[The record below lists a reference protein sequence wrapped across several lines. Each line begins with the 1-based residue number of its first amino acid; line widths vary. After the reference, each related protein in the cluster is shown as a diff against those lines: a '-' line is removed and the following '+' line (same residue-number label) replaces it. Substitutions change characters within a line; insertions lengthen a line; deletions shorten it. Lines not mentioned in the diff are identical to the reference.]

1 MNEKSTKLFIR
12 GGQTFLHNIRMFTQV
27 GKKIMSAFGVIII
40 LLSGAALYC
49 NTSVYERYI
58 GVEYIKA
65 FGSSLIDDHSSQMI
79 RAPNGKIYLLSPDLI
94 IKAPLVVKTIK
105 GLEKTLIL
113 SLIEGVI
120 ATPIM
125 IIFIIAWL
133 YQRGKKQSEPSLVRG
148 SYLVDGHT
156 LEELI
161 KKKGKVSPYK
171 LAGVPLPFGSERQHI
186 QIIGTTGAGKTAVIQ
201 NLLTEIRA
209 KGDRAIVYDKG
220 GTYLSKFYREDKD
233 VILNPLDVRGRAWD
247 VWAECED
254 KADLEALVEA
264 IMPMPVGNTMDPF
277 WIKAA
282 RMIFVSTAHE
292 LRNHPERSNL
302 MLLQYLLT
310 ADLGKIHSLLR
321 HTEAESLVSE
331 KVQKTALN
339 VKTVMATYLKS
350 LLYLK
355 NEGEVFSIRNWI
367 LNDHDSSSLFIS
379 SEGRKHTSLIP
390 LISAWMNTATK
401 ELLGLKPSQNR
412 RIWFILDEV
421 DSLHVLPFLSGAQA
435 EGRKFGG
442 SFLLGYHGA
451 SQLRTTYGYDGATK
465 LSNLASTRLFLRQP
479 EEADANYAS
488 KNIGDS
494 EVEEVNESVSYGANT
509 MRDGIS
515 VSKQKKRELLVL
527 PVEIQTADDLTAY
540 LRVKGD
546 FPAAKVKIPYVDY
559 PIIHE
564 EFIPRVLEEDPLRQK
579 VEKLVDT
586 YSDPFLVNTDTTF
599 KNEAMTSE
607 MKGVANKENEIT
619 QEPCPNELL

>member
-49 NTSVYERYI
+49 NTSRYERYI

-79 RAPNGKIYLLSPDLI
+79 RAPNGKIHLLSPDLI

-120 ATPIM
+120 ATPIL

-220 GTYLSKFYREDKD
+220 GTYLSKFYREGKD
-233 VILNPLDVRGRAWD
+233 VILNPLDVRGRAWN
-247 VWAECED
+247 VWAEGGD
-254 KADLEALVEA
+254 KADLEALAQA
-264 IMPMPVGNTMDPF
+264 IIPTPINNSSDPF
-277 WIKAA
+277 WVNGPRI
-282 RMIFVSTAHE
+282 IFVSTAHE
-292 LRNHPERSNL
+292 LRNHPDRSNL
-302 MLLQYLLT
+302 MFLEYILK
-310 ADLGKIHSLLR
+310 ADLGKIHALLR
-321 HTEAESLVSE
+321 HTEAEALVSD
-331 KVQKTALN
+331 KIQKTALTL
-339 VKTVMATYLKS
+339 KTVMVTYLKS

-355 NEGEVFSIRNWI
+355 NEGEIFSIRDWI
-367 LNDHDSSSLFIS
+367 LNDEGSSSLFIS
-379 SEGRKHTSLIP
+379 SEGRKHAALTP
-390 LISAWMNTATK
+390 LISAWLNTATK
-401 ELLGLKPSQNR
+401 ELLGLKPNQNR
-412 RIWFILDEV
+412 RIWFILDEI
-421 DSLHVLPFLSGAQA
+421 DSLQVLPFLSSAEA

-479 EEADANYAS
+479 EEADASYAS
-488 KNIGDS
+488 KNIGDA
-494 EVEEVNESVSYGANT
+494 EVEEVNESISYGANT

-515 VSKQKKRELLVL
+515 VSKQKKREPLVL
-527 PVEIQTADDLTAY
+527 PIEIQTADDLTGY

-586 YSDPFLVNTDTTF
+586 YSDPFLVNTDATS
-599 KNEAMTSE
+599 KNEDKTSI
-607 MKGVANKENEIT
+607 KSIVNKENEIS
-619 QEPCPNELL
+619 QEHISNELL

>member
-1 MNEKSTKLFIR
+1 
-12 GGQTFLHNIRMFTQV
+12 
-27 GKKIMSAFGVIII
+27 MSAFGIIII

-79 RAPNGKIYLLSPDLI
+79 RAPNGKIHLLSPDLI

-220 GTYLSKFYREDKD
+220 GTYLSKFYREGKD
-233 VILNPLDVRGRAWD
+233 VILNPLDVRGRAWN
-247 VWAECED
+247 VWAEGGD
-254 KADLEALVEA
+254 KADLEALAQA
-264 IMPMPVGNTMDPF
+264 IIPTPINNSSDPF
-277 WIKAA
+277 WVNGPRI
-282 RMIFVSTAHE
+282 IFVSTAHE
-292 LRNHPERSNL
+292 LRNHPDRSNL
-302 MLLQYLLT
+302 MFLEYILK
-310 ADLGKIHSLLR
+310 ADLGKIHALLR
-321 HTEAESLVSE
+321 HTEAEALVSD
-331 KVQKTALN
+331 KIQKTALTL
-339 VKTVMATYLKS
+339 KTVMVTYLKS

-355 NEGEVFSIRNWI
+355 NEGEIFSIRDWI
-367 LNDHDSSSLFIS
+367 LNDEGSSSLFIS
-379 SEGRKHTSLIP
+379 SEGRKHAALTP
-390 LISAWMNTATK
+390 LISAWLNTATK
-401 ELLGLKPSQNR
+401 ELLGLKPNQNR
-412 RIWFILDEV
+412 RIWFILDEI
-421 DSLHVLPFLSGAQA
+421 DSLQVLPFLSSAEA

-479 EEADANYAS
+479 EEADASYAS
-488 KNIGDS
+488 KNIGDA
-494 EVEEVNESVSYGANT
+494 EVEEVNESISYGANT

-515 VSKQKKRELLVL
+515 VSKQKKREPLVL
-527 PVEIQTADDLTAY
+527 PIEIQTADDLTGY

-586 YSDPFLVNTDTTF
+586 YSDPFLVNTDATS
-599 KNEAMTSE
+599 KNEDKTSI
-607 MKGVANKENEIT
+607 KSIVNKENEIS
-619 QEPCPNELL
+619 QEPISNELL

>member
-49 NTSVYERYI
+49 NTSRYERYI

-79 RAPNGKIYLLSPDLI
+79 RAPNGKIHLLSPDLI

-105 GLEKTLIL
+105 GLEKTLLL
-113 SLIEGVI
+113 SVLEGVVS
-120 ATPIM
+120 TPIVM
-125 IIFIIAWL
+125 IFIVVWL
-133 YQRGKKQSEPSLVRG
+133 YQRGKKQSESSIVRG
-148 SYLVDGHT
+148 SDLVDGQT
-156 LEELI
+156 LEKLI

-171 LAGVPLPFGSERQHI
+171 LAGVSLPYGSERQHI
-186 QIIGTTGAGKTAVIQ
+186 QIVGTTGSGKTAVIQ
-201 NLLTEIRA
+201 QLLTEIRA
-209 KGDRAIVYDKG
+209 KGDRAIIYDKG
-220 GTYLSKFYREDKD
+220 GTYLSKFYREDQD
-233 VILNPLDVRGRAWD
+233 IILNPLDLRGKAWD

-264 IMPMPVGNTMDPF
+264 IIPMPVGNTMDPF

-310 ADLGKIHSLLR
+310 ADLGKIHDLLR

-367 LNDHDSSSLFIS
+367 LNDNGSSFLFIS
-379 SEGRKHTSLIP
+379 SDGRKHATLTP

-412 RIWFILDEV
+412 RIWFSLDEI

-479 EEADANYAS
+479 EEADASYAS

-494 EVEEVNESVSYGANT
+494 EIEEVNESISYGANT

-515 VSKQKKRELLVL
+515 VSKQKSRKPLVL
-527 PVEIQTADDLTAY
+527 PIEIQTADDLTGY

-586 YSDPFLVNTDTTF
+586 YSDPFLVNTDATS
-599 KNEAMTSE
+599 KNEDKTSI
-607 MKGVANKENEIT
+607 KSIVNKENEIS
-619 QEPCPNELL
+619 QEPISNELL

>member
-1 MNEKSTKLFIR
+1 
-12 GGQTFLHNIRMFTQV
+12 MFTQV
-27 GKKIMSAFGVIII
+27 GKKIMSAFGIIII

-49 NTSVYERYI
+49 NTSQYERYI

-65 FGSSLIDDHSSQMI
+65 FGLSLIDDHSSQMI
-79 RAPNGKIYLLSPDLI
+79 RAPNGKIHLLSSDLI
-94 IKAPLVVKTIK
+94 IKAPLVIK
-105 GLEKTLIL
+105 MMRGLEKTLVL

-120 ATPIM
+120 STSIVM
-125 IIFIIAWL
+125 IFIVVWL
-133 YQRGKKQSEPSLVRG
+133 YQRGKKQSESSIVRG
-148 SYLVDGHT
+148 SDLVDGPT
-156 LEELI
+156 LEKLI
-161 KKKGKVSPYK
+161 KKKGRVSPYK
-171 LAGVPLPFGSERQHI
+171 IAGVPLPYGSERQHI
-186 QIIGTTGAGKTAVIQ
+186 QIVGTTGSGKTAVIQ
-201 NLLTEIRA
+201 QLLTEIRA
-209 KGDRAIVYDKG
+209 KGDRAIIYDKG
-220 GTYLSKFYREDKD
+220 GTYLSKFYREDQD
-233 VILNPLDVRGRAWD
+233 IILNPLDLRGKAWD

-264 IMPMPVGNTMDPF
+264 IIPMPVGNTMDPF

-310 ADLGKIHSLLR
+310 ADLGKIHDLLR

-350 LLYLK
+350 LLYLS

-367 LNDHDSSSLFIS
+367 LNDNDSSSLFIS
-379 SEGRKHTSLIP
+379 SEGRKHATLTP

-401 ELLGLKPSQNR
+401 ELLGLKPSQSR
-412 RIWFILDEV
+412 RIWFILDEL
-421 DSLHVLPFLSGAQA
+421 DSLHVLPFLSGSQA

-479 EEADANYAS
+479 EEADASYAS

-494 EVEEVNESVSYGANT
+494 EIEEVNESISYGANT

-515 VSKQKKRELLVL
+515 VSKQKSRKPLVL
-527 PVEIQTADDLTAY
+527 PIEIQTADDLTGY

-546 FPAAKVKIPYVDY
+546 FPAAKIKIPYIDY
-559 PIIHE
+559 AILHE

-586 YSDPFLVNTDTTF
+586 YSDPFLASADSTSNNQQSKLEG
-599 KNEAMTSE
+599 KNLI
-607 MKGVANKENEIT
+607 NKELDVLPENN
-619 QEPCPNELL
+619 PVELL

>member
-1 MNEKSTKLFIR
+1 
-12 GGQTFLHNIRMFTQV
+12 
-27 GKKIMSAFGVIII
+27 MSAFGIIII

-79 RAPNGKIYLLSPDLI
+79 RAPNGKIHLLSPDLI

-220 GTYLSKFYREDKD
+220 GTYLSKFYREGKD
-233 VILNPLDVRGRAWD
+233 VILNPLDVRGRAWN
-247 VWAECED
+247 VWAEGGD
-254 KADLEALVEA
+254 KADLEALAQA
-264 IMPMPVGNTMDPF
+264 IIPTPINNSSDPF
-277 WIKAA
+277 WVNGPRI
-282 RMIFVSTAHE
+282 IFVSTAHE
-292 LRNHPERSNL
+292 LRNHPDRSNL
-302 MLLQYLLT
+302 MFLEYILK
-310 ADLGKIHSLLR
+310 ADLGKIHALLR
-321 HTEAESLVSE
+321 HTEAEALVSD
-331 KVQKTALN
+331 KIQKTALTL
-339 VKTVMATYLKS
+339 KTVMVTYLKS

-355 NEGEVFSIRNWI
+355 NEGEIFSIRDWI
-367 LNDHDSSSLFIS
+367 LNDEGSSSLFIS
-379 SEGRKHTSLIP
+379 SEGRKHAALTP
-390 LISAWMNTATK
+390 LISAWLNTATK
-401 ELLGLKPSQNR
+401 ELLGLKPNQNR
-412 RIWFILDEV
+412 RIWFILDEI
-421 DSLHVLPFLSGAQA
+421 DSLQVLPFLSSAEA

-479 EEADANYAS
+479 EEADASYAS
-488 KNIGDS
+488 KNIGDA
-494 EVEEVNESVSYGANT
+494 EVEEVNESISYGANT

-515 VSKQKKRELLVL
+515 VSKQKKREPLVL
-527 PVEIQTADDLTAY
+527 PIEIQTADDLTGY

-564 EFIPRVLEEDPLRQK
+564 EFIPRVLDEDPLRQK
-579 VEKLVDT
+579 IEKLVDT
-586 YSDPFLVNTDTTF
+586 YSDPFLVNTDATS

-607 MKGVANKENEIT
+607 IKGIVNKENEIS
-619 QEPCPNELL
+619 QEPISNELL

>member
-1 MNEKSTKLFIR
+1 
-12 GGQTFLHNIRMFTQV
+12 
-27 GKKIMSAFGVIII
+27 MSAFGIIII

-79 RAPNGKIYLLSPDLI
+79 RAPNGKIHLLSPDLI

-148 SYLVDGHT
+148 SYLVDGPT

-186 QIIGTTGAGKTAVIQ
+186 QIVGTTGAGKTAVIQ

-220 GTYLSKFYREDKD
+220 GTYLSKFYREGKD
-233 VILNPLDVRGRAWD
+233 VILNPLDVRGRAWN
-247 VWAECED
+247 VWAEGGD
-254 KADLEALVEA
+254 KADLEALAQA
-264 IMPMPVGNTMDPF
+264 IIPTPINNSSDPF
-277 WIKAA
+277 WVNGPRI
-282 RMIFVSTAHE
+282 IFVSTAHE
-292 LRNHPERSNL
+292 LRNHPDRSNL
-302 MLLQYLLT
+302 MFLEYILK
-310 ADLGKIHSLLR
+310 ADLGKIHALLR
-321 HTEAESLVSE
+321 HTEAEVLVSD
-331 KVQKTALN
+331 KIQKTALTL
-339 VKTVMATYLKS
+339 KTVMVTYLKS

-355 NEGEVFSIRNWI
+355 NEGEIFSIRDWI
-367 LNDHDSSSLFIS
+367 LNDEGSSSLFIS
-379 SEGRKHTSLIP
+379 SEGRKHAALTP
-390 LISAWMNTATK
+390 LISAWLNTATK
-401 ELLGLKPSQNR
+401 ELLGLKPNQNR

-421 DSLHVLPFLSGAQA
+421 DSLHVLPFLSSAEA

-479 EEADANYAS
+479 EEADASYAS
-488 KNIGDS
+488 KNIGDA
-494 EVEEVNESVSYGANT
+494 EVEEVNESISYGANT

-515 VSKQKKRELLVL
+515 VSKQKKREPLVL
-527 PVEIQTADDLTAY
+527 PIEIQTADDLTGY

-564 EFIPRVLEEDPLRQK
+564 EFIPRVLDEDPLRQK

-586 YSDPFLVNTDTTF
+586 YSDPFLMNADATSKNEDTTSES
-599 KNEAMTSE
+599 KNI
-607 MKGVANKENEIT
+607 VNKENEIS
-619 QEPCPNELL
+619 QEPSPNELL

>member
-1 MNEKSTKLFIR
+1 
-12 GGQTFLHNIRMFTQV
+12 MFSQV
-27 GKKIMSAFGVIII
+27 GKKIASAFGIIII

-49 NTSVYERYI
+49 NTSTYERYI
-58 GVEYIKA
+58 SVEYIKA
-65 FGSSLIDDHSSQMI
+65 LGLSLIGDHSKQMI
-79 RAPNGKIYLLSPDLI
+79 RAPNDKIHLLSSDLI
-94 IKAPLVVKTIK
+94 VKVPLVVNTIK
-105 GLEKTLIL
+105 NLEKTLML
-113 SLIEGVI
+113 SVLEGVI
-120 ATPIM
+120 ATPIVM
-125 IIFIIAWL
+125 IFILIWL
-133 YQRGKKQSEPSLVRG
+133 YQRGKKQSESSVIRG
-148 SYLVDGHT
+148 SYLVDGPT

-186 QIIGTTGAGKTAVIQ
+186 QIVGTTGAGKTAVIQ
-201 NLLTEIRA
+201 KLLTEIRA
-209 KGDRAIVYDKG
+209 KGDRAIIYDKG
-220 GTYLSKFYREDKD
+220 GTYLSKFYREDQD
-233 VILNPLDVRGRAWD
+233 IILNPLDWRGKAWH

-264 IMPMPVGNTMDPF
+264 IIPMPVGNSMDPF

-282 RMIFVSTAHE
+282 RMIFVSAAHE

-302 MLLQYLLT
+302 LLLQYLLT
-310 ADLGKIHSLLR
+310 ADLGKIHDLLR

-350 LLYLK
+350 LLYLN

-379 SEGRKHTSLIP
+379 SEGRKHATLTP

-412 RIWFILDEV
+412 RIWFILDEL
-421 DSLHVLPFLSGAQA
+421 DSLHVLPFLSGSQA

-465 LSNLASTRLFLRQP
+465 ISNLASTRLFLRQP
-479 EEADANYAS
+479 EEADASYAS

-494 EVEEVNESVSYGANT
+494 EIEEVNESISYGANT

-515 VSKQKKRELLVL
+515 VSKQKKREPLVL
-527 PVEIQTADDLTAY
+527 PIEIQTADDLTGY
-540 LRVKGD
+540 LRVKGN
-546 FPAAKVKIPYVDY
+546 FPAAKVKISYVDY

-564 EFIPRVLEEDPLRQK
+564 EFIPRVLDEDPLRQK
-579 VEKLVDT
+579 VEKLVDA
-586 YSDPFLVNTDTTF
+586 YSDPFLVSTDKTF
-599 KNEAMTSE
+599 KNKAMASE
-607 MKGVANKENEIT
+607 MKGIANKENEIT

>member
-1 MNEKSTKLFIR
+1 
-12 GGQTFLHNIRMFTQV
+12 
-27 GKKIMSAFGVIII
+27 MSAFGVIII

-49 NTSVYERYI
+49 NTSRYERYI

-79 RAPNGKIYLLSPDLI
+79 RAPNGKIHLLSPDLI

-220 GTYLSKFYREDKD
+220 GTYLSKFYREGKD
-233 VILNPLDVRGRAWD
+233 VILNPLDVRGRAWN
-247 VWAECED
+247 VWAEGGD
-254 KADLEALVEA
+254 KADLEALAQA
-264 IMPMPVGNTMDPF
+264 IIPTPINNSSDPF
-277 WIKAA
+277 WVNGPRI
-282 RMIFVSTAHE
+282 IFVSTAHE
-292 LRNHPERSNL
+292 LRNHPDRSNL
-302 MLLQYLLT
+302 MFLEYILK
-310 ADLGKIHSLLR
+310 ADLGKIHALLR
-321 HTEAESLVSE
+321 HTEAEALVSD
-331 KVQKTALN
+331 KIQKTALTL
-339 VKTVMATYLKS
+339 KTVMVTYLKS

-355 NEGEVFSIRNWI
+355 NEGEIFSIRDWI
-367 LNDHDSSSLFIS
+367 LNDEGSSSLFIS
-379 SEGRKHTSLIP
+379 SEGRKHAALTP
-390 LISAWMNTATK
+390 LISAWLNTATK
-401 ELLGLKPSQNR
+401 ELLGLKPNQNR
-412 RIWFILDEV
+412 RIWFILDEI
-421 DSLHVLPFLSGAQA
+421 DSLQVLPFLSSAEA

-479 EEADANYAS
+479 EEADASYAS
-488 KNIGDS
+488 KNIGDA
-494 EVEEVNESVSYGANT
+494 EVEEVNESISYGANT

-515 VSKQKKRELLVL
+515 VSKQKKREPLVL
-527 PVEIQTADDLTAY
+527 PIEIQTADDLTGY

-586 YSDPFLVNTDTTF
+586 YSDPFLVNNDVTS
-599 KNEAMTSE
+599 KNEDKTSITNI
-607 MKGVANKENEIT
+607 VNKENEIS
-619 QEPCPNELL
+619 QEHISNELL

>member
-1 MNEKSTKLFIR
+1 
-12 GGQTFLHNIRMFTQV
+12 
-27 GKKIMSAFGVIII
+27 MSAFGIIII

-79 RAPNGKIYLLSPDLI
+79 RAPNGKIHLLSPDLI

-148 SYLVDGHT
+148 SYLVDGPT

-161 KKKGKVSPYK
+161 KKRGKVSPYK

-515 VSKQKKRELLVL
+515 VSKQKKREPLVL
-527 PVEIQTADDLTAY
+527 PIEIQTADDLTGY

-586 YSDPFLVNTDTTF
+586 YSDPFLVNTDATS
-599 KNEAMTSE
+599 KNEDKTSI
-607 MKGVANKENEIT
+607 KSIGNKENEIS
-619 QEPCPNELL
+619 QEHISNELL

>member
-49 NTSVYERYI
+49 NTSRYERYI

-65 FGSSLIDDHSSQMI
+65 FGLSLIDDHSSQMI
-79 RAPNGKIYLLSPDLI
+79 RAPNGKIHLLSPDLI

-120 ATPIM
+120 ATPIL

-220 GTYLSKFYREDKD
+220 GTYLSKFYREGKD
-233 VILNPLDVRGRAWD
+233 VILNPLDVRGRAWN
-247 VWAECED
+247 VWAEGGD
-254 KADLEALVEA
+254 KADLEALAQA
-264 IMPMPVGNTMDPF
+264 IIPTPINNSSDPF
-277 WIKAA
+277 WVNGPRI
-282 RMIFVSTAHE
+282 IFVSTAHE
-292 LRNHPERSNL
+292 LRNHPDRSNL
-302 MLLQYLLT
+302 MFLEYILK
-310 ADLGKIHSLLR
+310 ADLGKIHALLR
-321 HTEAESLVSE
+321 HTEAEALVSD
-331 KVQKTALN
+331 KIQKTALTL
-339 VKTVMATYLKS
+339 KTVMVTYLKS

-355 NEGEVFSIRNWI
+355 NEGEIFSIRDWI
-367 LNDHDSSSLFIS
+367 LNDEGSSSLFIS
-379 SEGRKHTSLIP
+379 SEGRKHAALTP
-390 LISAWMNTATK
+390 LISAWLNTATK
-401 ELLGLKPSQNR
+401 ELLGLKPNQNR
-412 RIWFILDEV
+412 RIWFILDEI
-421 DSLHVLPFLSGAQA
+421 DSLQVLPFLSSAEA

-479 EEADANYAS
+479 EEADASYAS
-488 KNIGDS
+488 KNIGDA
-494 EVEEVNESVSYGANT
+494 EVEEVNESISYGANT

-515 VSKQKKRELLVL
+515 VSKQKKREPLVL
-527 PVEIQTADDLTAY
+527 PIEIQTADDLTGY

-586 YSDPFLVNTDTTF
+586 YSDPFLVNTDATS
-599 KNEAMTSE
+599 KNEDKTSI
-607 MKGVANKENEIT
+607 KSIVNKENEIS
-619 QEPCPNELL
+619 QEHISNELL

>member
-27 GKKIMSAFGVIII
+27 GKKIMSAFGIIII

-79 RAPNGKIYLLSPDLI
+79 RAPNGKIHLLSPDLI

-220 GTYLSKFYREDKD
+220 GTYLSKFYREGKD
-233 VILNPLDVRGRAWD
+233 VILNPLDVRGRAWN
-247 VWAECED
+247 VWAEGGD
-254 KADLEALVEA
+254 KADLEALAQA
-264 IMPMPVGNTMDPF
+264 IIPTPINNSSDPF
-277 WIKAA
+277 WVNGPRI
-282 RMIFVSTAHE
+282 IFVSTAHE
-292 LRNHPERSNL
+292 LRNHPDRSNL
-302 MLLQYLLT
+302 MFLEYILK
-310 ADLGKIHSLLR
+310 ADLGKIHALLR
-321 HTEAESLVSE
+321 HTEAEALVSD
-331 KVQKTALN
+331 KIQKTALTL
-339 VKTVMATYLKS
+339 KTVMVTYLKS

-355 NEGEVFSIRNWI
+355 NEGEIFSIRDWI
-367 LNDHDSSSLFIS
+367 LNDEGSSSLFIS
-379 SEGRKHTSLIP
+379 SEGRKHAALTP
-390 LISAWMNTATK
+390 LISAWLNTATK
-401 ELLGLKPSQNR
+401 ELLGLKPNQNR
-412 RIWFILDEV
+412 RIWFILDEI
-421 DSLHVLPFLSGAQA
+421 DSLQVLPFLSSAEA

-479 EEADANYAS
+479 EEADASYAS
-488 KNIGDS
+488 KNIGDA
-494 EVEEVNESVSYGANT
+494 EVEEVNESISYGANT

-515 VSKQKKRELLVL
+515 VSKQKKREPLVL
-527 PVEIQTADDLTAY
+527 PIEIQTADDLTGY

-586 YSDPFLVNTDTTF
+586 YSDPFLVNTDATS
-599 KNEAMTSE
+599 KNEDKTSI
-607 MKGVANKENEIT
+607 KSIVNKENEIS
-619 QEPCPNELL
+619 QEPISNELL

>member
-27 GKKIMSAFGVIII
+27 GKKIMSAFGIIII

-79 RAPNGKIYLLSPDLI
+79 RAPNGKIHLLSPDLI

-148 SYLVDGHT
+148 SYLVDGPT

-161 KKKGKVSPYK
+161 KKRGKVSPYK

-220 GTYLSKFYREDKD
+220 GTYLSKFYREGKD
-233 VILNPLDVRGRAWD
+233 VILNPLDVRGRAWN
-247 VWAECED
+247 VWAEGGD
-254 KADLEALVEA
+254 KADLEALAQA
-264 IMPMPVGNTMDPF
+264 IIPTPINNSSDPF
-277 WIKAA
+277 WVNGPRI
-282 RMIFVSTAHE
+282 IFVSTAHE
-292 LRNHPERSNL
+292 LRNHPDRSNL
-302 MLLQYLLT
+302 MFLEYILK
-310 ADLGKIHSLLR
+310 ADLGKIHALLR
-321 HTEAESLVSE
+321 HTEAEALVSD
-331 KVQKTALN
+331 KIQKTALTL
-339 VKTVMATYLKS
+339 KTVMVTYLKS

-355 NEGEVFSIRNWI
+355 NEGEIFSIRDWI
-367 LNDHDSSSLFIS
+367 LNDEGSSSLFIS
-379 SEGRKHTSLIP
+379 SEGRKHAALTP
-390 LISAWMNTATK
+390 LISAWLNTATK
-401 ELLGLKPSQNR
+401 ELLGLKPNQNR
-412 RIWFILDEV
+412 RIWFILDEI
-421 DSLHVLPFLSGAQA
+421 DSLQVLPFLSSAEA

-479 EEADANYAS
+479 EEADASYAS
-488 KNIGDS
+488 KNIGDA
-494 EVEEVNESVSYGANT
+494 EVEEVNESISYGANT

-515 VSKQKKRELLVL
+515 VSKQKKREPLVL
-527 PVEIQTADDLTAY
+527 PIEIQTADDLTGY

-586 YSDPFLVNTDTTF
+586 YSDPFLVNTDATS
-599 KNEAMTSE
+599 KNEDKTSI
-607 MKGVANKENEIT
+607 KSIGNKENEIS
-619 QEPCPNELL
+619 QEHISNELL

>member
-49 NTSVYERYI
+49 NTSRYERYI

-79 RAPNGKIYLLSPDLI
+79 RAPNGKIHLLSPDLI

-220 GTYLSKFYREDKD
+220 GTYLSKFYREGKD
-233 VILNPLDVRGRAWD
+233 VILNPLDVRGRAWN
-247 VWAECED
+247 VWAEGGD
-254 KADLEALVEA
+254 KADLEALAQA
-264 IMPMPVGNTMDPF
+264 IIPTPINNSSDPF
-277 WIKAA
+277 WVNGPRI
-282 RMIFVSTAHE
+282 IFVSTAHE
-292 LRNHPERSNL
+292 LRNHPDRSNL
-302 MLLQYLLT
+302 MFLEYILK
-310 ADLGKIHSLLR
+310 ADLGKIHALLR
-321 HTEAESLVSE
+321 HTEAEALVSD
-331 KVQKTALN
+331 KIQKTALTL
-339 VKTVMATYLKS
+339 KTVMVTYLKS

-355 NEGEVFSIRNWI
+355 NEGEIFSIRDWI
-367 LNDHDSSSLFIS
+367 LNDEGSSSLFIS
-379 SEGRKHTSLIP
+379 SEGRKHAALTP
-390 LISAWMNTATK
+390 LISAWLNTATK
-401 ELLGLKPSQNR
+401 ELLGLKPNQNR
-412 RIWFILDEV
+412 RIWFILDEI
-421 DSLHVLPFLSGAQA
+421 DSLQVLPFLSSAEA

-479 EEADANYAS
+479 EEADASYAS
-488 KNIGDS
+488 KNIGDA
-494 EVEEVNESVSYGANT
+494 EVEEVNESISYGANT

-515 VSKQKKRELLVL
+515 VSKQKKREPLVL
-527 PVEIQTADDLTAY
+527 PIEIQTADDLTGY

-586 YSDPFLVNTDTTF
+586 YSDPFLVNTDATS
-599 KNEAMTSE
+599 KNEDKTSI
-607 MKGVANKENEIT
+607 KSIVNKENEIS
-619 QEPCPNELL
+619 QEHISNELL

>member
-1 MNEKSTKLFIR
+1 
-12 GGQTFLHNIRMFTQV
+12 
-27 GKKIMSAFGVIII
+27 MSAFGIIII

-79 RAPNGKIYLLSPDLI
+79 RAPNGKIHLLSPDLI

-220 GTYLSKFYREDKD
+220 GTYLSKFYREGKD
-233 VILNPLDVRGRAWD
+233 VILNPLDVRGRAWN
-247 VWAECED
+247 VWAEGGD
-254 KADLEALVEA
+254 KADLEALAQA
-264 IMPMPVGNTMDPF
+264 IIPTPINNSSDPF
-277 WIKAA
+277 WVNGPRI
-282 RMIFVSTAHE
+282 IFVSTAHE
-292 LRNHPERSNL
+292 LRNHPDRSNL
-302 MLLQYLLT
+302 MFLEYILK
-310 ADLGKIHSLLR
+310 ADLGKIHALLR
-321 HTEAESLVSE
+321 HTEAEALVSD
-331 KVQKTALN
+331 KIQKTALTL
-339 VKTVMATYLKS
+339 KTVMVTYLKS

-355 NEGEVFSIRNWI
+355 NEGEIFSIRDWI
-367 LNDHDSSSLFIS
+367 LNDEGSSSLFIS
-379 SEGRKHTSLIP
+379 SEGRKHAALTP
-390 LISAWMNTATK
+390 LISAWLNTATK
-401 ELLGLKPSQNR
+401 ELLGLKPNQNR
-412 RIWFILDEV
+412 RIWFILDEI
-421 DSLHVLPFLSGAQA
+421 DSLQVLPFLSSAEA

-479 EEADANYAS
+479 EEADASYAS
-488 KNIGDS
+488 KNIGDA
-494 EVEEVNESVSYGANT
+494 EVEEVNESISYGANT

-515 VSKQKKRELLVL
+515 VSKQKKREPLVL
-527 PVEIQTADDLTAY
+527 PIEIQTADDLTGY

-586 YSDPFLVNTDTTF
+586 YSDPFLVNTDATS
-599 KNEAMTSE
+599 KNEDKTSI
-607 MKGVANKENEIT
+607 KSIGNKENEIS
-619 QEPCPNELL
+619 QEPISNELL

>member
-1 MNEKSTKLFIR
+1 
-12 GGQTFLHNIRMFTQV
+12 
-27 GKKIMSAFGVIII
+27 MSAFGIIII

-79 RAPNGKIYLLSPDLI
+79 RAPNGKIHLLSPDLI

-220 GTYLSKFYREDKD
+220 GTYLSKFYREGKD
-233 VILNPLDVRGRAWD
+233 VILNPLDVRGRAWN
-247 VWAECED
+247 VWAEGGD
-254 KADLEALVEA
+254 KADLEALAQA
-264 IMPMPVGNTMDPF
+264 IIPTPINNSSDPF
-277 WIKAA
+277 WVNGPRI
-282 RMIFVSTAHE
+282 IFVSTAHE
-292 LRNHPERSNL
+292 LRNHPDRSNL
-302 MLLQYLLT
+302 MFLEYILK
-310 ADLGKIHSLLR
+310 ADLGKIHALLR
-321 HTEAESLVSE
+321 HTEAEALVSD
-331 KVQKTALN
+331 KIQKTALTL
-339 VKTVMATYLKS
+339 KTVMVTYLKS

-355 NEGEVFSIRNWI
+355 NEGEIFSIRDWI
-367 LNDHDSSSLFIS
+367 LNDEGSSSLFIS
-379 SEGRKHTSLIP
+379 SEGRKHAALTP
-390 LISAWMNTATK
+390 LISAWLNTATK
-401 ELLGLKPSQNR
+401 ELLGLKPNQNR
-412 RIWFILDEV
+412 RIWFILDEI
-421 DSLHVLPFLSGAQA
+421 DSLQVLPFLSSAEA

-479 EEADANYAS
+479 EEADASYAS
-488 KNIGDS
+488 KNIGDA
-494 EVEEVNESVSYGANT
+494 EVEEVNESISYGANT

-515 VSKQKKRELLVL
+515 VSKQKKREPLVL
-527 PVEIQTADDLTAY
+527 PIEIQTADDLTGY

-586 YSDPFLVNTDTTF
+586 YSDPFLVNTDATS
-599 KNEAMTSE
+599 KNEDKTSI
-607 MKGVANKENEIT
+607 KSIGNKENEIS
-619 QEPCPNELL
+619 QEHISNELL

>member
-27 GKKIMSAFGVIII
+27 GKKIMSAFGIIII

-79 RAPNGKIYLLSPDLI
+79 RAPNGKIHLLSPDLI

-220 GTYLSKFYREDKD
+220 GTYLSKFYREGKD
-233 VILNPLDVRGRAWD
+233 VILNPLDVRGRAWN
-247 VWAECED
+247 VWAEGGD
-254 KADLEALVEA
+254 KADLEALAQA
-264 IMPMPVGNTMDPF
+264 IIPTPINNSSDPF
-277 WIKAA
+277 WVNGPRI
-282 RMIFVSTAHE
+282 IFVSTAHE
-292 LRNHPERSNL
+292 LRNHPDRSNL
-302 MLLQYLLT
+302 MFLEYILK
-310 ADLGKIHSLLR
+310 ADLGKIHALLR
-321 HTEAESLVSE
+321 HTEAEALVSD
-331 KVQKTALN
+331 KIQKTALTL
-339 VKTVMATYLKS
+339 KTVMVTYLKS

-355 NEGEVFSIRNWI
+355 NEGEIFSIRDWI
-367 LNDHDSSSLFIS
+367 LNDEGSSSLFIS
-379 SEGRKHTSLIP
+379 SEGRKHAALTP
-390 LISAWMNTATK
+390 LISAWLNTATK
-401 ELLGLKPSQNR
+401 ELLGLKPNQNR
-412 RIWFILDEV
+412 RIWFILDEI
-421 DSLHVLPFLSGAQA
+421 DSLQVLPFLSSAEA

-479 EEADANYAS
+479 EEADASYAS
-488 KNIGDS
+488 KNIGDA
-494 EVEEVNESVSYGANT
+494 EVEEVNESISYGANT

-515 VSKQKKRELLVL
+515 VSKQKKREPLVL
-527 PVEIQTADDLTAY
+527 PIEIQTADDLTGY

-586 YSDPFLVNTDTTF
+586 YSDPFLVNTDATS
-599 KNEAMTSE
+599 KNEDKTSI
-607 MKGVANKENEIT
+607 KSIGNKENEIS
-619 QEPCPNELL
+619 QEHISNELL